1 MADDKTVHPDEPT
14 PVETA
19 EAALDRL
26 AKKLARPSVQAQI
39 RRLLPKIEAAI
50 EAGATHE
57 QIVETLCESGIELS
71 MATFR
76 SALYRARRKLSDE
89 EEKAGRKR
97 GASGGGPADGSA
109 GAGGAAG
116 AGGNGADGGPVA
128 AAPGSGAGAAGAG
141 GGSAAGAERAAPAP
155 ARRDPLALPE
165 RPPKFQWD
173 PTARPQVTFVSQSD
187 GDTEP

>member
-1 MADDKTVHPDEPT
+1 
-14 PVETA
+14 
-19 EAALDRL
+19 
-26 AKKLARPSVQAQI
+26 VQAQI

-76 SALYRARRKLSDE
+76 SALYRARRKLSVE

-97 GASGGGPADGSA
+97 GSGGGGQADGSA
-109 GAGGAAG
+109 GPGGTAG
-116 AGGNGADGGPVA
+116 AGGNGADGGPVS
-128 AAPGSGAGAAGAG
+128 AAPV
-141 GGSAAGAERAAPAP
+141 
-155 ARRDPLALPE
+155 RRDPLALPE

-187 GDTEP
+187 GDAEP

>member
-1 MADDKTVHPDEPT
+1 MADDRTVHRDEPT

-50 EAGATHE
+50 EAGASHE
-57 QIVETLCESGIELS
+57 QVVETLCESGIELS

-76 SALYRARRKLSDE
+76 SALYRARRKLSDDD
-89 EEKAGRKR
+89 EKAGRKR
-97 GASGGGPADGSA
+97 GADGGGQAGGSA

-116 AGGNGADGGPVA
+116 AGGNGADGGPVS
-128 AAPGSGAGAAGAG
+128 AAPGSGAGATGAG
-141 GGSAAGAERAAPAP
+141 GGSVAGAGSVAP

-165 RPPKFQWD
+165 RPAKFQWD
-173 PTARPQVTFVSQSD
+173 PTARPQVTFVSQGG